1 MESIK
6 HNFKFKNLSLP
17 QNEKLKD
24 KAKELRKAGV
34 LSEVLFW
41 KRVNKKQLLGL
52 DIDRQ
57 KIIGNFIVDFYV
69 KKLGLV
75 IEIDGSSHNDKY
87 EYDLNRIEY
96 LESLGLNL
104 VRIEDLEIKKNLNG
118 VLIYIKKYIIDN
130 YVEE

>member
-24 KAKELRKAGV
+24 KSKELRKAGV

-57 KIIGNFIVDFYV
+57 KIIGNYIVDFYV
-69 KKLGLV
+69 KQLGLV

-87 EYDLNRIEY
+87 EYDLKRIEY
-96 LESLGLNL
+96 LESLGLNI
-104 VRIEDLEIKKNLNG
+104 VRIDDLDVKKNLES
-118 VLIYIKKYIIDN
+118 VVQYIEKYIIEN
-130 YVEE
+130 YTC